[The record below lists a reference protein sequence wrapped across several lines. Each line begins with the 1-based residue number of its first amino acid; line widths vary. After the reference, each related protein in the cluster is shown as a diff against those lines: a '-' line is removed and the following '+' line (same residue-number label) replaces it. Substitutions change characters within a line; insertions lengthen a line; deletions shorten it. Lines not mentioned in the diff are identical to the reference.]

1 MAAGAGLLAFV
12 MLIGWLR
19 FGPADGD
26 EPVVEVTESPT
37 EVVEEVTPTPTATPT
52 PTPTSMP
59 TPTATPTPTP
69 TPSVEEVPVGQTVL
83 FRGGPATGPW
93 QQIGSVAEITHPEAD
108 PRARY
113 AYDEFWSDPE
123 EENRPPALWDD
134 LVADVTARAVELGEP
149 VDRPVWDAVD
159 GTEAYNAF
167 GGIEEIFEDER
178 VYTAVWSATFLDPA
192 DGVAVQANFV
202 YVLDFDDQVLHRREE
217 PIMVS
222 EAEAAT
228 LEARGSL
235 FLQRLGEWLEPLGL
249 DSELD

>member
-1 MAAGAGLLAFV
+1 MALLAFV
-12 MLIGWLR
+12 VLIGWLR
-19 FGPADGD
+19 FGSAGGD
-26 EPVVEVTESPT
+26 EPVVEVTESTPAV
-37 EVVEEVTPTPTATPT
+37 EEEVTSAPTPT
-52 PTPTSMP
+52 PTPAP
-59 TPTATPTPTP
+59 EVTASPTPTP

-123 EENRPPALWDD
+123 EENRPPELWDQ

-149 VDRPVWDAVD
+149 VNRPVWDAVD

-178 VYTAVWSATFLDPA
+178 VYTAVWSATFLDPI
-192 DGVAVQANFV
+192 DEVAVQANFV

-217 PIMVS
+217 PILVT
-222 EAEAAT
+222 EAEAET
-228 LEARGSL
+228 LDTRSAL
-235 FLQRLGEWLEPLGL
+235 FLQRLGEWLEPRGL
-249 DSELD
+249 DSDLD